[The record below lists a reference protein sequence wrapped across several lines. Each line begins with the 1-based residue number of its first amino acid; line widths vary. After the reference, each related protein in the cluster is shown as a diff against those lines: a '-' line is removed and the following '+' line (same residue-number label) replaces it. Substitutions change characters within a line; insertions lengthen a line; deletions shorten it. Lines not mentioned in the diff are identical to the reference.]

1 MIITVLIKKCRKK
14 FTIFFMIQIGFNENN
29 RYCYAVKQILHIC
42 NACVYCISK
51 APLFEKLSLKKGLP
65 EFYDKNI
72 KVCTGYLFS
81 SHLIQ
86 KTLHMYS
93 TYISSKASFLWR
105 SPLFSIVCDTE
116 IHFKKENGQLTEV
129 INKVNYQEPQ
139 KIKIISSSLR

>member
-1 MIITVLIKKCRKK
+1 MLLNK
-14 FTIFFMIQIGFNENN
+14 
-29 RYCYAVKQILHIC
+29 YCIYAMHVY
-42 NACVYCISK
+42 NVYCISK

-116 IHFKKENGQLTEV
+116 IHLKKENGQLTKV

-139 KIKIISSSLR
+139 KIKIVTSSPWINDTLIYNFLFNKI